1 MYQTDELVF
10 VLPRANFVL
19 ISAPHTR
26 ETDQLIGAR
35 ELDKMKSGTG
45 LIKYSRAG
53 LVDYEALRARL
64 DTGRLSAVLDVC
76 SPEPLPTEAPLRQT
90 KNLLI
95 TPHCSSDDQAYY
107 TPRTLDLVF
116 DNVQRFIEGKPL
128 RNCVSRRLQY

>member
-1 MYQTDELVF
+1 
-10 VLPRANFVL
+10 
-19 ISAPHTR
+19 
-26 ETDQLIGAR
+26 
-35 ELDKMKSGTG
+35 MKSGTG
-45 LIKYSRAG
+45 LINYSRAG

-64 DTGRLSAVLDVC
+64 DTGRLSAVLDVF
-76 SPEPLPTEAPLRQT
+76 SPEPLPTESPLWQT